1 MKMNLKFHLLLII
14 IISILIINVYSS
26 KRYKENIEKLRG
38 LINGAKSLTNIIKES
53 RPEKTKRYKCIEI
66 FDDEDDVNFGQLSPP
81 KITNTN
87 NNNFQSIDDDLLK
100 QYTFFNQNKPQL
112 KDVKYVSIPQ
122 QTTENVE
129 FILTTMKPIPITSTE
144 KPPVSIKDIPRDSK
158 NRPLLLAPE
167 HCKMI
172 KKYAD
177 MYMVTDIRQWA
188 HNHCSFAKM
197 YLPTATCEEIDILVD
212 SCFKQKFINE

>member
-1 MKMNLKFHLLLII
+1 MNLQFHLLFII
-14 IISILIINVYSS
+14 IIHIILISSVESS

-38 LINGAKSLTNIIKES
+38 LINGAKSFTNILKES
-53 RPEKTKRYKCIEI
+53 RPEKTKRYKCVEI
-66 FDDEDDVNFGQLSPP
+66 IDDEEEVNFEQLPIP
-81 KITNTN
+81 NIKIN
-87 NNNFQSIDDDLLK
+87 NDNSFPIIDE
-100 QYTFFNQNKPQL
+100 TSQNKFTTFNENTP
-112 KDVKYVSIPQ
+112 DIEEIKYVTLPH
-122 QTTENVE
+122 QTTESVE
-129 FILTTMKPIPITSTE
+129 FILTTMKPIPTTSTE
-144 KPPVSIKDIPRDSK
+144 KPSIDISDVPRDSK

-177 MYMVTDIRQWA
+177 MYMVTNIRQWA

-197 YLPTATCEEIDILVD
+197 YLPTATCGEIDILVD